1 MLRAE
6 YRVPPKARLRASLR
20 PRTERARQALSGERE
35 TILRLAQLAD
45 LAFDGKRATVGA
57 HAVLVDGS
65 EVFVALEGEI
75 DVQRECSRLAGE
87 LARLDR
93 QLSGL
98 EAKLANQDFI
108 ARAPSE
114 VVAKER
120 EKERGWR
127 DQRQALADKLK
138 SLGCS

>member
-1 MLRAE
+1 MCR
-6 YRVPPKARLRASLR
+6 RRRGCARRSG
-20 PRTERARQALSGERE
+20 RARSE